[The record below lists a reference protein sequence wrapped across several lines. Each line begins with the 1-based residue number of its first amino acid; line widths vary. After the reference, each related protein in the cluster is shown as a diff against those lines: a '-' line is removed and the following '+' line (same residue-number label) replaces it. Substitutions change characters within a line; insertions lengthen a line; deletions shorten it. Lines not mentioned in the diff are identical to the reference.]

1 MLKTIMLRKR
11 LQVLQAEETDLRS
24 KQAGFKKREDE
35 IAAQVEAAQTEAE
48 ISAAA
53 DAVAELEQVQKTT
66 KERLLT
72 IKDECDA
79 LLKEIADAVN

>member
-35 IAAQVEAAQTEAE
+35 IAAQVEAKVRENLQKAGTAGKAPAKAAE
-48 ISAAA
+48 KPVAVSA
-53 DAVAELEQVQKTT
+53 DDFN
-66 KERLLT
+66 
-72 IKDECDA
+72 DED
-79 LLKEIADAVN
+79 